1 MLFNH
6 AIRNAICVPMLLLLL
21 SLTAATASA
30 QSDPDGQGQADLDQA
45 MVTRL
50 DATTLDDLNKVGE
63 LLKSALAKGLDKENQ
78 GFAKQMLAGVA
89 LEQGKAIAQQMFRQP
104 QARNLGQLRSEALKY
119 LETAVDNDPK
129 LAEAQSLIAR
139 LHALPG
145 GDRQRALKAAGA
157 AVDALGEDPQLQSDA
172 YMLRALMQTDQDARL
187 KDVNKAIEVNSD
199 NVEAYQARS
208 QLYFQQQKFDEAV
221 ADLQH
226 VLKVDPTN
234 TAVTATAVK
243 ALAELKRLDDAKVI
257 LDEGLEAKP
266 DASLY
271 QLRAAIFRSEDKI
284 DEAIA
289 DLNKAIELQPRDP
302 ASLFA
307 RAEIFLSR
315 DDTDAARRDLDK
327 AMELNPGSVQGVL
340 LRAYLSAEEGRLPD
354 AINDM
359 KLLVLNFPD
368 NATWA
373 IQLASFYQMDNRPR
387 KAIDVTTDVIR
398 REPGNWRA
406 LRIRADTRLSVGEHK
421 EAIADYEAA
430 LKAEIE
436 IDESK
441 AGILNNLAWVMATS
455 PQDEVRNGARSL
467 EMAEQAAKLT
477 EYKQAH
483 ILSTLAAAY
492 AESGDF
498 DKALEWSQKAVELG
512 KEDGH
517 DQLKQLQEETESYKN
532 KKPWREEQNV
542 EENKAPI
549 FSADDIIDT

>member
-1 MLFNH
+1 MLFHH
-6 AIRNAICVPMLLLLL
+6 AIRVPLLLAVL
-21 SLTAATASA
+21 SILGGTAPLAFA
-30 QSDPDGQGQADLDQA
+30 DGEGQPDLDEA
-45 MVTRL
+45 MVMRL
-50 DATTLDDLNKVGE
+50 DAKTLDDLNKIGD
-63 LLKSALAKGLDKENQ
+63 LLQSALAKGLDKENE

-89 LEQGKAIAQQMFRQP
+89 LERGKAIAQQMFRQP
-104 QARNLGQLRSEALKY
+104 QAGNLAQLRGEALKH
-119 LETAVDNDPK
+119 LETAVDNDPT
-129 LAEAQSLIAR
+129 LAEAQTLIAR
-139 LHALPG
+139 LNALPG
-145 GDRQRALKAAGA
+145 GDRTRALKAAAA
-157 AVDALGEDPQLQSDA
+157 AVESLQEDPHAQSEA
-172 YMLRALMQTDQDARL
+172 YMLRALMQTDIEARL
-187 KDVNKAIEVNSD
+187 ADINKAIETNSE
-199 NVEAYQARS
+199 NIEAYQARS
-208 QLYFQQQKFDEAV
+208 QFYFQQQKFDEAV

-234 TAVTATAVK
+234 TRVTATAVK
-243 ALAELKRLDDAKVI
+243 ALAELKRLDEAKKI
-257 LDEGLEAKP
+257 LDDGLKAKP

-271 QLRAAIFRSEDKI
+271 QLRAAIYRNEDKL

-307 RAEIFLSR
+307 RAEIYLSR
-315 DDTDAARRDLDK
+315 DDTAAARRDLDK

-359 KLLVLNFPD
+359 KLLVRSFPE

-436 IDESK
+436 IDDSK

-455 PQDEVRNGARSL
+455 PQDGVRDGARSL

-492 AESGDF
+492 AETGDF
-498 DKALEWSQKAVELG
+498 DKALEWSEKAVDLG

-517 DQLKQLQEETESYKN
+517 EQLKQLQEELDSYKN

-549 FSADDIIDT
+549 FSAEDIIDT